1 VTFDFNPKV
10 LVIAVAALVMSIS
23 SSEAQS
29 RWPNTQNV
37 NECTQ
42 LQSPDDTRQ
51 CIEAYQGVS
60 THSTSPMEQTSP
72 LLLPTPATP
81 NAPSGQ
87 AAPPRL
93 APR

>member
-1 VTFDFNPKV
+1 VILPRAIVLAVT
-10 LVIAVAALVMSIS
+10 ALAMGVS
-23 SSEAQS
+23 SSNAQS

-42 LQSPDDTRQ
+42 LQNPDDTRR
-51 CIEAYQGVS
+51 CIEAYQGAS
-60 THSTSPMEQTSP
+60 TSATSPMQRPSP
-72 LLLPTPATP
+72 LLLPTPTP
-81 NAPSGQ
+81 PAAPSGQ